1 MRASRGFVSEIQTT
15 LPRRSPSVRPSRSAE
30 SARRL
35 TAFPRHCRFRQLR
48 TARGPRL
55 PVGESRL
62 SRGSQPVPSPHF
74 APTRASSISQPS
86 RTRPYRA
93 GLRAPSQRQGG
104 TVSGTPRLDCDL
116 AGDCW
121 EYFDEELHPARLPR
135 VTVAPT
141 PEQRVETSKALDA
154 SVLLSCGNLSPVEV
168 GLQGTVG
175 FSDAARADASEDEP
189 FYLGS
194 LGLSAQNAVP
204 SILPQQLELACL
216 DGTSD
221 SVSLQD
227 LDISLAQPTFGVQ
240 PRGED
245 SVLFPESSVQVW
257 IQLTIDGEVYRVRRP
272 NPAAV
277 QIDHSN
283 GEFKSAAFRLRSHV
297 NCGDSSVA
305 LVDLWIAMDDGA
317 TLNSPPTGSVTT
329 PSAVSC
335 STSVPLTESFTDPD
349 GDLASVRWF
358 VDDVPLSDS
367 TTAISITESHTLRAV
382 AEDARGA
389 ATTATKQISCN

>member
-1 MRASRGFVSEIQTT
+1 MRGRPLPFHFASTRSCCQRVTRGAS
-15 LPRRSPSVRPSRSAE
+15 SV
-30 SARRL
+30 ARR
-35 TAFPRHCRFRQLR
+35 R
-48 TARGPRL
+48 
-55 PVGESRL
+55 
-62 SRGSQPVPSPHF
+62 
-74 APTRASSISQPS
+74 
-86 RTRPYRA
+86 
-93 GLRAPSQRQGG
+93 
-104 TVSGTPRLDCDL
+104 
-116 AGDCW
+116 
-121 EYFDEELHPARLPR
+121 
-135 VTVAPT
+135 
-141 PEQRVETSKALDA
+141 
-154 SVLLSCGNLSPVEV
+154 
-168 GLQGTVG
+168 
-175 FSDAARADASEDEP
+175 P

-194 LGLSAQNAVP
+194 LSLSAQNAVP

-297 NCGDSSVA
+297 SCGDSSVA